1 MIAIEKRFKNLLNKY
16 TSDKKQIDQYWLE
29 LEKSYNF
36 KSRYYHNL
44 SHINELLQF
53 YDKYEH
59 ELIKKNVVLFAI
71 FYHDIIYDIKKKDNE
86 KQSAEFAKN
95 SLKDLNIK
103 QEIINF
109 CYDYILATKKHNID
123 SSDTDLAYFLDFDMA
138 VLGKDWEDYHIYT
151 EKIRKEYQIYP
162 SILYKKG
169 RKKALESFLQTE
181 QIYKTDAFFK
191 LFEEQARK
199 NIQKEINLL

>member
-44 SHINELLQF
+44 NHINELLQF
-53 YDKYEH
+53 YDKYEN

-95 SLKDLNIK
+95 SLKNLNIE

-109 CYDYILATKKHNID
+109 CYDYIFATKKHNIN

-151 EKIRKEYQIYP
+151 EKICKEYRIYP

-181 QIYKTDAFFK
+181 QIYKTDTFFK